1 MATSEEKRDITV
13 RWMPI
18 SYIEHARS
26 VNNTCTIIFY
36 KNQQVIVEYRKMPTQ
51 IFVSEL
57 NKYIREHKPPNMTV
71 GMRWEDKRESNDS
84 TIEPGKD
91 WHAMFTAF
99 NLYNYIHVHIM
110 P

>member
-18 SYIEHARS
+18 SYVEHARS
-26 VNNTCTIIFY
+26 VNNTMSCTIILY
-36 KNQQVIVEYRKMPTQ
+36 KNQQVIVEYRKMPIQ
-51 IFVSEL
+51 AFVSEL
-57 NKYIREHKPPNMTV
+57 NKYIREHKPPNMTL

-91 WHAMFTAF
+91 WHAMFTAC
-99 NLYNYIHVHIM
+99 YVHGIQLV
-110 P
+110 

>member
-18 SYIEHARS
+18 SYTEHARS
-26 VNNTCTIIFY
+26 VNNTCTII
-36 KNQQVIVEYRKMPTQ
+36 NQQVIVEYRKMPTQ

-71 GMRWEDKRESNDS
+71 GMRWEDKRESND
-84 TIEPGKD
+84 
-91 WHAMFTAF
+91 
-99 NLYNYIHVHIM
+99 
-110 P
+110 